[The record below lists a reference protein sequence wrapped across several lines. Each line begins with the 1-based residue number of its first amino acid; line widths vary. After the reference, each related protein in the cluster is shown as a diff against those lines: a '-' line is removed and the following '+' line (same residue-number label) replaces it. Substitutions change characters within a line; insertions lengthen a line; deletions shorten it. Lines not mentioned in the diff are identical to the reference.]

1 MITLNHSMIKEL
13 SLAVIFG
20 LLIGFGL
27 TGTFYF
33 IKQNNNSHKNTPNII
48 IPTSAPKES
57 QKDTKLTPTTP
68 MSTST
73 NIEITSPQNNDII
86 NTSKVTI
93 KGLSAPNSL
102 LVVTTP
108 LKNYNLNTDAQGN
121 FSLSIDLEPGL
132 NLINL
137 TAIDLND
144 QEAHTELSLT
154 YSTTKLE

>member
-33 IKQNNNSHKNTPNII
+33 IKQNNTHKNTPNII
-48 IPTSAPKES
+48 VPTPAPES
-57 QKDTKLTPTTP
+57 QNDPISTPTTT

-73 NIEITSPQNNDII
+73 KIEITSPQNNDIV
-86 NTSKVTI
+86 NTSKITL
-93 KGLSAPNSL
+93 KGLATPNSL
-102 LVVTTP
+102 LIVTTP
-108 LKNYNLNTDAQGN
+108 LKNYNFNTDAQGN

-154 YSTTKLE
+154 YSTAKLE